1 MTFSVLRLSEEKS
14 NLPFCLRRNQLILV
28 FKQWLKHLFF
38 QILYVLCVRECACVP
53 IHNSYFVGDQSLPV
67 THTYATHGR
76 MHARARAR
84 ALSVSLSSH
93 TQTRS
98 LPLSLSLY
106 LSRTHSLTISLSHS
120 QRLSHSSCLPASRRT
135 TFIHE
140 FCAIRSTLALHKIC
154 HMGGLF

>member
-76 MHARARAR
+76 MPARARAR
-84 ALSVSLSSH
+84 SLSVSLSSH

-106 LSRTHSLTISLSHS
+106 LSRTHTLSLSFSHTHRDSLTLPA
-120 QRLSHSSCLPASRRT
+120 CLPLAGLPS
-135 TFIHE
+135 
-140 FCAIRSTLALHKIC
+140 STNFAPYGPPLPFTKYATW
-154 HMGGLF
+154 

>member
-14 NLPFCLRRNQLILV
+14 NLMFCLRRNLLVLV
-28 FKQWLKHLFF
+28 FEQWLKHLFF
-38 QILYVLCVRECACVP
+38 EFCMCCVCEWACVP

-154 HMGGLF
+154 HMVGLF